1 MSRWR
6 SRVLIGVA
14 LVLVV
19 GAAGVIYLM
28 VSDSTTPVDVGEA
41 VGRYREEVGTDDSST
56 TRAAAEGQALPGAG
70 VYLYA
75 TEGQD
80 SIDVLGG
87 TTHTYPAETT
97 LTITHTAC
105 GLRQRWQPLQER
117 WDDEEVCVS
126 DAGRERRTLDT
137 HHEFFSMSDDQ
148 TFACDPGYVLL
159 PAHPEPGTTWT
170 TSCQSGDTVL
180 TGRGEVVGVET
191 RQVAGESVD
200 TVHVRI
206 EEEASGANTGPSSD
220 DYWFRTSD
228 GLLIER
234 VSTVDTQ
241 SDSPVGTATYTE
253 RFTLRLTSLE
263 PRT

>member
-1 MSRWR
+1 
-6 SRVLIGVA
+6 VLIGVA
-14 LVLVV
+14 LVLVL

-28 VSDSTTPVDVGEA
+28 VSDTTTPVDVGEA
-41 VGRYREEVGTDDSST
+41 VGRYREEVETDDPST
-56 TRAAAEGQALPGAG
+56 TTTAADGQALPGEG
-70 VYLYA
+70 VYLYT
-75 TEGQD
+75 TEGYD

-105 GLRQRWQPLQER
+105 GLRQRWQPLEER

-126 DAGRERRTLDT
+126 AAGRERSTLDT

-148 TFACDPGYVLL
+148 AFACDSGYVLL
-159 PAHPEPGTTWT
+159 PAHPEPGMTWT
-170 TSCQSGDTVL
+170 TSCQSADTGL
-180 TGRGEVVGVET
+180 AGRGEVVGVET

-234 VSTVDTQ
+234 VSSVDTQ
-241 SDSPVGTATYTE
+241 SDVPVGTATYTE

>member
-14 LVLVV
+14 VVVVL
-19 GAAGVIYLM
+19 GAAGVIYVM
-28 VSDSTTPVDVGEA
+28 VSDTTTPVDVGDA
-41 VGRYREEVGTDDSST
+41 VGRYREQAETDDLAVT
-56 TRAAAEGQALPGAG
+56 TTAPAGHALPGEG
-70 VYLYA
+70 VYVYT
-75 TEGQD
+75 TEGHD
-80 SIDVLGG
+80 AIDVLGG
-87 TTHTYPAETT
+87 ATHTYPAETT

-105 GLRQRWQPLQER
+105 GLRQRWQPLEER

-126 DAGRERRTLDT
+126 DAGRERRTLDA
-137 HHEFFSMSDDQ
+137 HHEFFGMSDDQ
-148 TFACDPGYVLL
+148 AFACDPGYVLL
-159 PAHPEPGTTWT
+159 PAHPEPGITWT
-170 TSCQSGDTVL
+170 TSCRSADSGLAGT
-180 TGRGEVVGVET
+180 GEVVGVET
-191 RQVAGESVD
+191 RQVAGDSVD

-206 EEEASGANTGPSSD
+206 EEEASGSNTGPSRD
-220 DYWFRTSD
+220 DYWFRTID

-234 VSTVDTQ
+234 ASSVDTQ